1 MKAISDFS
9 LLEKLLLPP
18 DCQFSDDARRVINCW
33 ESKEILACPG
43 SGKTTV
49 LIAKLRLLADHL
61 PLPNGRGVCV
71 LSHTNVAINEIKNKF
86 GDLAYKLLSY
96 PNFVGTIQTFIDRY
110 ILFPFLR
117 REITCPI
124 HLTSEDD
131 YAKCL
136 YRILKL
142 IDRNTYRF
150 IRIQYEKR
158 PAFSE
163 IIDFIK
169 NLYID
174 DEGSIKLKFRS
185 ANLIASKDNIH
196 AKNFKLAN
204 KKLFDNGIIRYSD
217 TYRYT
222 ENILENN
229 QLLLRDILSQRFAFV
244 FIDEYQDCSK
254 IQRQIFEQAFS
265 NEGTIFQKI
274 GDINQAIYI
283 DEANNDS
290 YWVAGENYLSIANTN
305 RCSQEIADII
315 TELQSEYDIT
325 SERGASG
332 IQPTLLVY
340 NDPLNVLPYFI
351 QEIKD
356 NNLIRDGGIY
366 KAIGIY
372 QNVSGLKI
380 SDYWPQFKA
389 KNKIH
394 SENHYFYFILNIM
407 EALNYGKTYIAE
419 QIIRTLI
426 CKLLHITDKKYDD
439 GKYYTTKSI
448 KHFLEHFCKDEYKTY
463 ILNLTNKAPLTFEE
477 TEDGVDKILFYLL
490 GDNIFQEIPDYFTQG
505 SQLDSAAV
513 TDNILKSEE
522 YGLSIEFDTV
532 YGVKGETHDATLY
545 LETETRNSS
554 DIIRTAKLLSKN
566 DRHVSDLYK
575 KNKNCVYVGLSRPRY
590 LLCLAIRRNTYNSYK
605 KFFSKWQIINL
616 D

>member
-1 MKAISDFS
+1 MKSISDFS
-9 LLEKLLLPP
+9 SLEKLLLPP
-18 DCQFSDDARRVINCW
+18 SCHFSDDARRVINCW

-96 PNFVGTIQTFIDRY
+96 PNFVGTIQSFIDRY

-117 REITCPI
+117 SEITCSI
-124 HLTSEDD
+124 HLTSDDD

-136 YRILKL
+136 YSILKS
-142 IDRNTYRF
+142 IDSNTYRF
-150 IRIQYEKR
+150 IRIQYQR
-158 PAFSE
+158 RRAFSK

-169 NLYID
+169 NIYID
-174 DEGSIKLKFRS
+174 DDGSLKLKLGAR
-185 ANLIASKDNIH
+185 LIASKDNIH

-204 KKLFDNGIIRYSD
+204 KKLFENGVIRYSD

-222 ENILENN
+222 ENILEDN
-229 QLLLRDILSQRFAFV
+229 QLILQDILSQRFAFV

-254 IQRQIFEQAFS
+254 IQRQIFEQVFS
-265 NEGTIFQKI
+265 SQGTIFQKI

-283 DEANNDS
+283 DESNNDS
-290 YWVAGENYLSIANTN
+290 YWGAGESYLSIANTN

-315 TELQSEYDIT
+315 TEFQSEYEIT
-325 SERGASG
+325 SERGTSG
-332 IQPTLLVY
+332 IQPTLFVY
-340 NDPLNVLPYFI
+340 NNALNVLPSFI
-351 QEIKD
+351 QSIKD
-356 NNLIRDGGIY
+356 NNLIRDGGVY

-380 SDYWPQFKA
+380 SDYWPQFKS
-389 KNKIH
+389 KSKIS
-394 SENHYFYFILNIM
+394 SENRYFYFVLNIM
-407 EALNYGKTYIAE
+407 QALNNGKTYIAE
-419 QIIRTLI
+419 QIIRMLI

-448 KHFLEHFCKDEYKTY
+448 KHFLQFFCNDEYKTY
-463 ILNLTNKAPLTFEE
+463 ILNLINKAPLTFEE
-477 TEDGVDKILFYLL
+477 TKDGVNEILFYLL
-490 GDNIFQEIPDYFTQG
+490 GENIFQEIPDYFTQENQ
-505 SQLDSAAV
+505 SDSAPLA
-513 TDNILKSEE
+513 DNILKSEE
-522 YGLSIEFDTV
+522 FGLSIEFDTV

-545 LETETRNSS
+545 LETEIRNSS
-554 DIIRTAKLLSKN
+554 DIIRTAKFISN
-566 DRHVSDLYK
+566 NGRHGSDLYK

-590 LLCLAIRRNTYNSYK
+590 LLCLAIRRNTYDSYK
-605 KFFSKWQIINL
+605 NFFSKWKIINL